1 MSNRKVIKKETR
13 QLVYAKIETA
23 LAALTIDVKE
33 KKFYKK
39 MQKASNMLAKDIL
52 KAGKKTAAKKQ
63 ISKKDKGNRRSTKK
77 ANFPQATTGK
87 PASVAVAQPINETL
101 NP

>member
-1 MSNRKVIKKETR
+1 MSKKKIIKKETR

-23 LAALTIDVKE
+23 LASLSTDVKE

-52 KAGKKTAAKKQ
+52 KAGKKAAAKKQ
-63 ISKKDKGNRRSTKK
+63 TSKKNKSNKRGIKKSTL
-77 ANFPQATTGK
+77 PQATNGK
-87 PASVAVAQPINETL
+87 PATVAVAQPIDETL

>member
-1 MSNRKVIKKETR
+1 MSNKKIIKKETR

-23 LAALTIDVKE
+23 LAALTIAVKE

-39 MQKASNMLAKDIL
+39 MEKASNMLAKDIL
-52 KAGKKTAAKKQ
+52 KAGKKAAAKKQ
-63 ISKKDKGNRRSTKK
+63 TSKINKSNRRSAKK

-87 PASVAVAQPINETL
+87 PATVAVAQPISETL

>member
-1 MSNRKVIKKETR
+1 MSNRKVIKKKTR
-13 QLVYAKIETA
+13 QLVYAKIENA
-23 LAALTIDVKE
+23 LASLSTAVKE

-52 KAGKKTAAKKQ
+52 KAGKKAPAKKQ
-63 ISKKDKGNRRSTKK
+63 TSKKNKAKKRGTKK
-77 ANFPQATTGK
+77 STLPQATTGK
-87 PASVAVAQPINETL
+87 PASVEVAQPINETL